1 MGEKYTDAQRRATLK
16 YLSEKTDD
24 VRVRVPKGTKERWR
38 TAAEVE
44 GKSLQRFI
52 IDAILHCASLQLCC
66 LLGGDIV
73 HSLTSFTACHLQCAA
88 AILHR
93 PGFLPVS
100 ANRRKY
106 HRCGCNTP
114 DDK

>member
-38 TAAEVE
+38 TEAEVE

-52 IDAILHCASLQLCC
+52 IDAIEEYIQK
-66 LLGGDIV
+66 
-73 HSLTSFTACHLQCAA
+73 
-88 AILHR
+88 
-93 PGFLPVS
+93 P
-100 ANRRKY
+100 
-106 HRCGCNTP
+106 
-114 DDK
+114 

>member
-38 TAAEVE
+38 TVAEVE

-52 IDAILHCASLQLCC
+52 IDAIEEYIQK
-66 LLGGDIV
+66 
-73 HSLTSFTACHLQCAA
+73 
-88 AILHR
+88 
-93 PGFLPVS
+93 P
-100 ANRRKY
+100 
-106 HRCGCNTP
+106 
-114 DDK
+114 

>member
-1 MGEKYTDAQRRATLK
+1 MQIFCAKCIYRIYMFCGTILYGGDVMGEKYTDAQRRATLK

-52 IDAILHCASLQLCC
+52 IDAIEEYIQK
-66 LLGGDIV
+66 
-73 HSLTSFTACHLQCAA
+73 
-88 AILHR
+88 
-93 PGFLPVS
+93 P
-100 ANRRKY
+100 
-106 HRCGCNTP
+106 
-114 DDK
+114 